1 MLLTEMKDY
10 YLSFVKATLSEG
22 TYKCYLCHLNSLFKF
37 LDNNNIIND
46 DEITSKVLLQYI
58 YEMHQ
63 NNVSNST
70 INKRFKPLKKMFEYC
85 QIENKY
91 LNDLKM
97 LKEKQNHFNSLNTTE
112 LNNLINY
119 LNTSEKLTLKNKL
132 IMFLLL
138 ETGIRI
144 NELLNIQVKNINF
157 TNNSI
162 YLVQTKTSKSRYCYF
177 KEGTAYLLKLYLKNL
192 DLNLLFENTTYSA
205 VRNLFDRIKKQINL
219 NKFHPHMLRHTF
231 ASILHK
237 NGTSIFILMTLLG
250 HENLK
255 TTERYVHYDNEYIQQ
270 QFIQNMNY

>member
-22 TYKCYLCHLNSLFKF
+22 TYKCYLSHLNSLFKF
-37 LDNNNIIND
+37 LDENNIFYA

-58 YEMHQ
+58 FEMHQ

-97 LKEKQNHFNSLNTTE
+97 LKEKQNHFNSLNTIE
-112 LNNLINY
+112 LNNLVNY
-119 LNTSEKLTLKNKL
+119 LNTSDKLILKNKL

-192 DLNLLFENTTYSA
+192 DQDFLF
-205 VRNLFDRIKKQINL
+205 
-219 NKFHPHMLRHTF
+219 
-231 ASILHK
+231 
-237 NGTSIFILMTLLG
+237 
-250 HENLK
+250 
-255 TTERYVHYDNEYIQQ
+255 
-270 QFIQNMNY
+270 